1 MKTTVTKRYIDAT
14 PEVKAKLA
22 KVFNVC
28 EKFVYMC
35 LTYRKNN
42 DTARKIRFTAVQNY
56 GATPMG
62 HYPLCETLHET
73 TEDGRQIMRQEW
85 PNGAVLVWYKNTPE
99 VIVRHKG
106 REVLHENCENLPRFT
121 EIQLYAES
129 L

>member
-1 MKTTVTKRYIDAT
+1 M
-14 PEVKAKLA
+14 KLA
-22 KVFNVC
+22 RVFDV
-28 EKFVYMC
+28 EPKTVYLA
-35 LTYRKNN
+35 LTGRRNSDK
-42 DTARKIRFTAVQNY
+42 ARKIRYAAVKEY
-56 GATPMG
+56 GGVPML
-62 HYPLCETLHET
+62 HCPACETLHET

-106 REVLHENCENLPRFT
+106 REVLHENCKDLPRFT

>member
-1 MKTTVTKRYIDAT
+1 MRTTINYIKVSEEA
-14 PEVKAKLA
+14 KAKLA
-22 KVFNVC
+22 RLFKVE
-28 EKFVYMC
+28 EKTVYLA
-35 LTYRKNN
+35 LTYRRDSDK
-42 DTARKIRFTAVQNY
+42 AKKIRYAAVRNF
-56 GATPMG
+56 GGVPMV
-62 HYPLCETLHET
+62 HCPMCETLHET

-106 REVLHENCENLPRFT
+106 RKVLHENCENLPRFT

>member
-1 MKTTVTKRYIDAT
+1 MRTTNSYIKVNEDA
-14 PEVKAKLA
+14 KMKLA
-22 KVFNVC
+22 RVFDV
-28 EKFVYMC
+28 EPKTVYLA
-35 LTYRKNN
+35 LTGRRNSDK
-42 DTARKIRFTAVQNY
+42 ARKIRYAAVKEY
-56 GATPMG
+56 GGVPML
-62 HYPLCETLHET
+62 HCPACETLHET

-106 REVLHENCENLPRFT
+106 REILHENCKDLPRFT